1 VPRQPNRGW
10 ENRSFRGYADY
21 AMGEEFA
28 LGLTQLR
35 DRASSRRTA
44 MMCSEAL
51 WWRCHRRLIADR
63 LLVGGD
69 MVWHISSRGRASKHR
84 MTPFASVGAGG
95 RITYPSAEAGNPQ
108 ASSGAPA
115 AAIEGVASTTDRE
128 HYVNA
133 LQAMQN
139 SSDQAAVAELNE
151 RLREIDAAI
160 ESNDFRK
167 ANIRA
172 GYVYVISNRGALG
185 APTSSRSV

>member
-1 VPRQPNRGW
+1 
-10 ENRSFRGYADY
+10 
-21 AMGEEFA
+21 MGEEFA

-115 AAIEGVASTTDRE
+115 AAIEGVASEPVRPSAQHPE
-128 HYVNA
+128 APCRYPA
-133 LQAMQN
+133 L
-139 SSDQAAVAELNE
+139 
-151 RLREIDAAI
+151 EI
-160 ESNDFRK
+160 S
-167 ANIRA
+167 A
-172 GYVYVISNRGALG
+172 GNLVVGHEGLD
-185 APTSSRSV
+185 